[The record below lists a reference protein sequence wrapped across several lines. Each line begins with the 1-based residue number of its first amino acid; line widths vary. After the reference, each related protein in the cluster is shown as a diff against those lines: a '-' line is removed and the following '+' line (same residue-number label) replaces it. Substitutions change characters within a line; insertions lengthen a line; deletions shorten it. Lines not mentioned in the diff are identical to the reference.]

1 MWKDAAAADQALH
14 GRPIPGAAAI
24 NAVAPRV
31 GSRSS
36 GAAVARNMYHLV
48 HTSGK
53 LHLPEF
59 IYIYMIFGSTLF
71 TLPPPKW

>member
-1 MWKDAAAADQALH
+1 M
-14 GRPIPGAAAI
+14 
-24 NAVAPRV
+24 
-31 GSRSS
+31 S

-59 IYIYMIFGSTLF
+59 IYIYMIFGSILF
-71 TLPPPKW
+71 TLPPLSGKIGGAPPILPLRGIFRQF